1 MGFVIALLLTFEVVR
16 VGWFQL
22 GECHI
27 GSRTYLAPLS
37 PSRNTRPFD
46 TH

>member
-1 MGFVIALLLTFEVVR
+1 MGFVIAPLLMFGVVR
-16 VGWFQL
+16 VSWFQL
-22 GECHI
+22 GERHF

-46 TH
+46 TR